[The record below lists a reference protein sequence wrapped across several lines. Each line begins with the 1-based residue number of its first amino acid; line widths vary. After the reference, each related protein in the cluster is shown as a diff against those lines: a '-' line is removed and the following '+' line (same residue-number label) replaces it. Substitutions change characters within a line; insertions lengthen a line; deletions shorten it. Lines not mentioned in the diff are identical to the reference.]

1 MYSSPPATAGRL
13 FGHAPKPQS
22 PAAQG
27 KIQNDE
33 ATGDEAV
40 PKGTL
45 RLPLIDNGHLLAA
58 TSYLQMKAARPFHA
72 VCRVRGP
79 GSQDRRLLAL

>member
-1 MYSSPPATAGRL
+1 MAGRL

-58 TSYLQMKAARPFHA
+58 TSYLQMKATRPFHA
-72 VCRVRGP
+72 VRRVHGP
-79 GSQDRRLLAL
+79 GSQDHRLLAL